1 MAILKKF
8 TPYNINSCIKKKL
21 NNKLKLF
28 QYPWGWINRNA
39 VNKDPYRSRFCG
51 PSDEEFIQEE
61 FYNTIKLYNIIK
73 KYGYK
78 PLTFPH
84 NLFLN
89 FTSKKEQRK
98 KNLLFCKRIIESLY

>member
-8 TPYNINSCIKKKL
+8 YSYNINSCIKKKL

-84 NLFLN
+84 NFISGTLLV
-89 FTSKKEQRK
+89 KEQRK
-98 KNLLFCKRIIESLY
+98 KIYCFARKS